1 MLVSLK
7 ITNYALIES
16 LSLQFD
22 SPYLGFIGP
31 SGAGKSLI
39 IESLTLLKGIKG
51 DVSKIRKGESY
62 LEVEGEFI
70 ASKFN
75 EEKFIS
81 RFNDTKVLVSRK
93 IDSKGR
99 NTIKINHKVATLNE
113 LKEKFND
120 LIDFHSQISDSRYLA
135 SYDELLDFYIN
146 LKASVNEKNHFL
158 EYKNNLKTYKEN
170 LKSIEELEEKKQD
183 IGSLENLKNR
193 IDELENLQIKEDE
206 MEHLEEE
213 KLNLQNFKKD
223 LNDYQ
228 SFLSNF
234 EEITSSL
241 SSCKNAI
248 LRINDSEIEPLQ
260 NRFNESY
267 YELIDIKNELEN
279 KYSSMQERIDY
290 LQNIEERLY
299 LLHSLRKRYGYSTK
313 EILESLENLK
323 EDYQDFSTL
332 DSRLAELKEDNEIL
346 YQRLNDLSSNIL
358 HKIREKYSLSLE
370 EEINSSLKRLGFFN
384 SSFKVSLETSSSF
397 LENGNDIVT
406 FLLQAN
412 KGENYLPLAKSASL
426 GESSRLNFALKY
438 VFNKCIPPELIIFD
452 EIDVGLS
459 QEMGISLGKMM
470 LELKD
475 YSMIILISHLPS
487 LTASLNDI
495 YLVSKEVINDRT
507 LTICKKAKKEEK
519 VEIIASMISSSNGL
533 EAANSLILQYQ

>member
-1 MLVSLK
+1 MLISLK

-51 DVSKIRKGESY
+51 DVSKIRKGESF

-81 RFNDTKVLVSRK
+81 RFNDTKVLVYRK

-99 NTIKINHKVATLNE
+99 NTIKINHTVATLNE

-135 SYDELLDFYIN
+135 SYDDLLDFYIN

-183 IGSLENLKNR
+183 IGSLENLKSR

-228 SFLSNF
+228 NFLSNF

-248 LRINDSEIEPLQ
+248 LRIND
-260 NRFNESY
+260 
-267 YELIDIKNELEN
+267 
-279 KYSSMQERIDY
+279 
-290 LQNIEERLY
+290 
-299 LLHSLRKRYGYSTK
+299 
-313 EILESLENLK
+313 
-323 EDYQDFSTL
+323 
-332 DSRLAELKEDNEIL
+332 
-346 YQRLNDLSSNIL
+346 
-358 HKIREKYSLSLE
+358 
-370 EEINSSLKRLGFFN
+370 
-384 SSFKVSLETSSSF
+384 
-397 LENGNDIVT
+397 
-406 FLLQAN
+406 
-412 KGENYLPLAKSASL
+412 
-426 GESSRLNFALKY
+426 
-438 VFNKCIPPELIIFD
+438 
-452 EIDVGLS
+452 
-459 QEMGISLGKMM
+459 
-470 LELKD
+470 
-475 YSMIILISHLPS
+475 
-487 LTASLNDI
+487 
-495 YLVSKEVINDRT
+495 
-507 LTICKKAKKEEK
+507 
-519 VEIIASMISSSNGL
+519 
-533 EAANSLILQYQ
+533 